1 MSLPAARLAD
11 MSTSDPCKAPPRPN
25 VQGSGNV
32 FADGL
37 PAHTMSHA
45 WAPHACPS
53 SPPHGAATV
62 QGSGS
67 VFINGLP
74 AAVMTSAISCGSK
87 IAQGS
92 GSVFI
97 G

>member
-32 FADGL
+32 FMDGM
-37 PAHTMSHA
+37 PAHIMTNA
-45 WAPHACPS
+45 WAPHACPA

-74 AAVMTSAISCGSK
+74 AARLSGKISCGS
-87 IAQGS
+87 IVAQGS
-92 GSVFI
+92 GSVFC

>member
-1 MSLPAARLAD
+1 MSLPAARLPD
-11 MSTSDPCKAPPRPN
+11 MSTSDPCGAPPRPN
-25 VQGSGNV
+25 VLGSGDV

-37 PAHTMSHA
+37 PAHTLSGA
-45 WAPHACPS
+45 WASHNCPKD
-53 SPPHGAATV
+53 PPHGAVTV

-74 AAVMTSAISCGSK
+74 AAVLSGAISCGSA